1 MFTVTLAAR
10 AAARL
15 SLPVLLAALGA
26 FALVAPAQAHE
37 HRTIGDYEL
46 TVGWTG
52 EPAFEGEKNGIDF
65 RVMNVAG
72 AAPHDDEAEASAGHQ
87 AGAEE
92 EATVE
97 PVPVEGLEET
107 VQVEITYNDTGDRVT
122 MPLRAVFNGPGKY
135 TADLFPTAAGH
146 YTFRFFGTI
155 EGTTIDETF
164 DSSEGGFSE
173 IRAVDESQFPV
184 KVASPRELEAAIQGL
199 STSTEDSA
207 EVASSSDD
215 TARTIGYVGIAL
227 GVVGIVVGGAGFA
240 AARRR

>member
-1 MFTVTLAAR
+1 MSTVTLAAR

-15 SLPVLLAALGA
+15 SLPVLLAASA
-26 FALVAPAQAHE
+26 TFALVAPALAHE

-46 TVGWTG
+46 NVGWNA
-52 EPAFEGEKNGIDF
+52 EPAFEGEKNAVYF
-65 RVMNVAG
+65 AVMNVAG
-72 AAPHDDEAEASAGHQ
+72 AAPHDDEAEASADHQ

-92 EATVE
+92 EATAE

-107 VQVEITYNDTGDRVT
+107 VQVEITYNDTGDNVT

-173 IRAVDESQFPV
+173 IRPVDESQFPV
-184 KVASPRELEAAIQGL
+184 KVASARALEAALQGL
-199 STSTEDSA
+199 STSTEDST
-207 EVASSSDD
+207 EVAESSDD
-215 TARTIGYVGIAL
+215 TARTIGYAGIAL
-227 GVVGIVVGGAGFA
+227 GVVGIVVGGAGLA